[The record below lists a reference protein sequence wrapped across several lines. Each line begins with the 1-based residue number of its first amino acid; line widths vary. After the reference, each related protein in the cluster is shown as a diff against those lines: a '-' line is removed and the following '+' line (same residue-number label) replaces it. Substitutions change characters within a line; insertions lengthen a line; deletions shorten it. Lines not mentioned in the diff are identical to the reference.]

1 MPIVCKQHITQYTNT
16 KIKGEIKMEN
26 KTAFTIAQDKKKIY
40 SLYVASY
47 INLKTSLLPEL
58 VYDGTTI
65 IMLFPRVAGVEMA
78 ITEYNANTVNVNLRD
93 YLGAY
98 KAIKELVFQAKDRA
112 KAKEF
117 EE

>member
-1 MPIVCKQHITQYTNT
+1 
-16 KIKGEIKMEN
+16 MEN
-26 KTAFTIAQDKKKIY
+26 RETFTRESWNADNRVFVPTDKKKIY

-47 INLKTSLLPEL
+47 VNLTTGLLPEL

-78 ITEYNANTVNVNLRD
+78 ISEYNANNVSVNLRD

-98 KAIKELVFQAKDRA
+98 KAIKELVYQAKDRERS
-112 KAKEF
+112 KG
-117 EE
+117 